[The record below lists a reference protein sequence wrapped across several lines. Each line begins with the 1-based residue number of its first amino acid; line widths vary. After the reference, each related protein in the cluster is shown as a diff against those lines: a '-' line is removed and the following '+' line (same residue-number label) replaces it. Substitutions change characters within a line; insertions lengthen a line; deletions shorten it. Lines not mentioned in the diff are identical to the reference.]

1 MFLLSTIFDSMMKN
15 KEVIKENKHESF
27 NRTKKFNPQKFTS
40 HSTVC
45 HQKTATIQYIF
56 KAEYNSLKHF

>member
-45 HQKTATIQYIF
+45 HQKLQQYNIFLKLSITA
-56 KAEYNSLKHF
+56 